1 MDWTKEYVGHYWSKQ
16 YILFFYVHVA
26 MRYGLI
32 VKTPSAATAITS
44 SMVVMWWLNW
54 QMSLLAQNVAFGV
67 HPDKKKK
74 NASSIKTFS
83 LLWLLFA
90 LSSTKTGAWK
100 LGPWCLPYNSGRSA
114 LKLKCGYFWGNAGI
128 CRATPMNF
136 SLSTAPNSHF
146 NSLL

>member
-1 MDWTKEYVGHYWSKQ
+1 
-16 YILFFYVHVA
+16 

-74 NASSIKTFS
+74 MPQASKHLAFCDFF
-83 LLWLLFA
+83 L
-90 LSSTKTGAWK
+90 
-100 LGPWCLPYNSGRSA
+100 RSRQQ
-114 LKLKCGYFWGNAGI
+114 KQGHEN
-128 CRATPMNF
+128 
-136 SLSTAPNSHF
+136 
-146 NSLL
+146 